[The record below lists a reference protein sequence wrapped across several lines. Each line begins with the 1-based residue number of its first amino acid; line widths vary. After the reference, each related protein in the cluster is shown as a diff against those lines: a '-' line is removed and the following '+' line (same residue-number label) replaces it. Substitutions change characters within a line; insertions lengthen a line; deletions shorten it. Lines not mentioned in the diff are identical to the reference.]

1 MTSNILP
8 VFISF
13 SGCRQRCVY
22 CNQHSITGQSS
33 GDIIS
38 SAEGQIK
45 KYLEIS
51 NKWDEVAFYGGS
63 FTCLNQDIRKK
74 LYDMADDAGIRNKRF
89 STSPDCVNDAVM
101 AEAAE
106 RGVTTVEIGVQ
117 SLDDEVLKANNR
129 PCDAVETTEAVKTAK
144 KYIKNVACQI
154 MTGMYKEN
162 FRSFSDTVDSV
173 IGLMPE
179 YVRIYPCVVLR
190 DTELNRLYESGDYV
204 PLPLDESLARS
215 AYGLI
220 LLEAAG
226 IDVIRIGLQDADD
239 LKNSIT
245 AGAYHPAAGDMA
257 KTIAFA
263 VYYGLGFSI
272 ETDSRYMNVALGY
285 GGYNKEHREDRVIIK
300 EGAVPSLRSVCEK
313 IAEYRDEDYKRFIQ
327 RETARHAQRL
337 VSQTH
342 NG

>member
-22 CNQHSITGQSS
+22 CNQNSITGQRP
-33 GDIIS
+33 GEIIS
-38 SAEGQIK
+38 SAENQIR
-45 KYLEIS
+45 KYLEMS
-51 NKWDEVAFYGGS
+51 TNWDEIAFYGGS
-63 FTCLNQDIRKK
+63 FTCLSPEIRKK
-74 LYDMADDAGIRNKRF
+74 LYDMADNAGIKSKRF
-89 STSPDCVNDAVM
+89 STSPDCVNDDVM
-101 AEAAE
+101 REAEE
-106 RGVTTVEIGVQ
+106 RGVLTVEIGVQ

-129 PCDAVETTEAVKTAK
+129 PCDAHDTIESVKTAK
-144 KYIKNVACQI
+144 KYIRKVACQI

-162 FRSFSDTVDSV
+162 FRSFQDTVDK
-173 IGLMPE
+173 IIELTPE

-190 DTELNRLYESGDYV
+190 DTELNRLYESGEYV
-204 PLPLDESLARS
+204 PLPLEESLARS

-239 LKNSIT
+239 LKSAIT

-263 VYYGLGFSI
+263 VYYGMGHSI

-285 GGYNKEHREDRVIIK
+285 GGYNKEHRDGKVIIK

-313 IAEYRDEDYKRFIQ
+313 IAEYRDEDYKRYIQ

-337 VSQTH
+337 VSQTD